1 MQSVGSVEYLLP
13 SHEIDGVPTTAT
25 AYVNYIIVQTERR
38 QVHNYTD
45 MNPFI

>member
-1 MQSVGSVEYLLP
+1 MQCVGSVEYWLP
-13 SHEIDGVPTTAT
+13 SHENDGAPTTAT
-25 AYVNYIIVQTERR
+25 VYVNYIIVQSKRR

>member
-1 MQSVGSVEYLLP
+1 MQSVGSVEYWLP
-13 SHEIDGVPTTAT
+13 SHEIYGAPTTAT
-25 AYVNYIIVQTERR
+25 AYVNYIIVQSERS